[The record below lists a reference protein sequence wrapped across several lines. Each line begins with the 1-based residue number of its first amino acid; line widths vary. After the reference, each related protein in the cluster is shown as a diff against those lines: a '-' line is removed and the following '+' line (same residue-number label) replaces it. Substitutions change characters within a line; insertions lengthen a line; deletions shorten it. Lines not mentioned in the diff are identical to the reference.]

1 MSKPQ
6 AVYVGN
12 GRVLTRTAN
21 GFKLFVDGSDVSI
34 APHLILDGVWE
45 EWTEATLRRVVKTG
59 MRALEIGANVGYFT
73 LLIAQQIGPT
83 GKLRAFECDPEL
95 AQIAEDNVELNG
107 FADRCDIDRRAVG
120 ESAGQATFNRARR
133 HRGGGTLVQ
142 GLQQIPQLRESEREA
157 YPVTVTTID
166 ELLRNGEAPYDF
178 VKIDAEG
185 AETAIVNGGQS
196 LFAREKRP
204 LALLIEFCPSFLRTA
219 GHDPAEELRR
229 FAAWGFSFARLDERK
244 RRAIDCTADALLARD
259 YSELLLTR

>member
-1 MSKPQ
+1 MTKTQ

-21 GFKLFVDGSDVSI
+21 GFKLFVDATDVSI

-45 EWTEATLRRVVKTG
+45 EWTEATLHRVVKPG

-73 LLIAQQIGPT
+73 LLIARQT
-83 GKLRAFECDPEL
+83 GASGTVRAFECDPDL

-107 FADRCDIDRRAVG
+107 FGDRVTIDRRAVG
-120 ESAGQATFNRARR
+120 EHPGPATFNRAKR
-133 HRGGGTLVQ
+133 HRGGGTLVH

-166 ELLRNGEAPYDF
+166 ELLKSGESPYDF

-185 AETAIVNGGQS
+185 AETAILNGGLS
-196 LFAREKRP
+196 LFGREQRP
-204 LALLIEFCPSFLRTA
+204 LALLIEFCPAFLRTA
-219 GHDPAEELRR
+219 GQDPAEELRR
-229 FAAWGFSFARLDERK
+229 FAGWGFKFARLDERK